1 MKSVETAK
9 DDFSRIIELLNQAL
23 KLEYSLIIHYP
34 RIASS
39 IDDEGT
45 KEMVIK
51 LGEYS
56 THHADV
62 VAKAIRELGGEPMWK
77 FDSFPELASLIPI
90 FRVQLDKEKLALSL
104 HTEVA
109 NSVPNTMLRDK
120 FTQIAQEEEE
130 HIKLVETILSRLG
143 EKEVL

>member
-1 MKSVETAK
+1 MKSVKMAK
-9 DDFSRIIELLNQAL
+9 DDSPRIIELLNQVL

-39 IDDEGT
+39 IDDEET
-45 KEMVIK
+45 KKMAIR

-62 VAKAIRELGGEPMWK
+62 VAKAVQELGGEPIWN
-77 FDSFPELASLIPI
+77 FDSFPESASLIPI
-90 FRVQLDKEKLALSL
+90 FRTQLDKENLALRL
-104 HTEVA
+104 HTKAA
-109 NSVPNTMLRDK
+109 NLVLNPMLRDK
-120 FTQIAQEEEE
+120 FIQIAKEEKE

-143 EKEVL
+143 EKVIR